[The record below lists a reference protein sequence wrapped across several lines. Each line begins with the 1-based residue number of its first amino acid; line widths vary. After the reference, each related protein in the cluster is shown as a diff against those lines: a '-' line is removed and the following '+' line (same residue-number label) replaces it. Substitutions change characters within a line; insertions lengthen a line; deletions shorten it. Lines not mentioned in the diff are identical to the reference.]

1 MLCDGNWGSHN
12 IVLVTDLL
20 SFHLSITTI
29 ILRHA
34 FTNVQKD
41 GSIATTTNIAYET
54 IKRNGQDDLIMKGS
68 SVATSTNVAYG
79 MIKSGEQEDHVYD
92 VIDAP
97 GGINPSG
104 TNESPCLPPSHQ
116 LLPTTPS
123 APTGGNVGV
132 AREREQVVVYATI
145 PADQ

>member
-1 MLCDGNWGSHN
+1 M
-12 IVLVTDLL
+12 
-20 SFHLSITTI
+20 
-29 ILRHA
+29 
-34 FTNVQKD
+34 QKD

-54 IKRNGQDDLIMKGS
+54 MKQNRQDDLKGS

-79 MIKSGEQEDHVYD
+79 MIKSGEQEDHVYE

-97 GGINPSG
+97 RGINK
-104 TNESPCLPPSHQ
+104 SPCLPLSHQ

-132 AREREQVVVYATI
+132 TRNREQEVVYSTI
-145 PADQ
+145 PGDQ